1 MAIYKSI
8 LDLVGGT
15 PLVELTQFEKEN
27 DLKATV
33 LAKLEYFNPA
43 GSVKDRIAKAIVE
56 DAEKSGKLQPGGTII
71 EPTSGNTGIGLA
83 TVLCGQKISPDHHHA
98 GDHERGAPQPDESL
112 WRRAGAHRGRQ
123 GHEGRHR

>member
-43 GSVKDRIAKAIVE
+43 GSVKDRIAKAIVGRRKVRQV
-56 DAEKSGKLQPGGTII
+56 A
-71 EPTSGNTGIGLA
+71 A
-83 TVLCGQKISPDHHHA
+83 RRHHY
-98 GDHERGAPQPDESL
+98 
-112 WRRAGAHRGRQ
+112 
-123 GHEGRHR
+123 